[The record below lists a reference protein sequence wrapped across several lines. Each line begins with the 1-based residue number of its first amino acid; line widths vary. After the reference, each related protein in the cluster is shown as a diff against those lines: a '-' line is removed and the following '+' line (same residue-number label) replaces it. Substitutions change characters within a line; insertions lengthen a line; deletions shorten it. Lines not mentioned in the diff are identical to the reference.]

1 MDLPSSSLSRP
12 SYRSASSAEL
22 GGETD
27 PEADT
32 TAAATAEGECEVAGE
47 TGFNAPVADPAG
59 LDETGAND
67 QPDQELEAIAAP
79 AFADVSSVA
88 VAEEHAV
95 ALADTP
101 AAVPAADVSAAA
113 MADVSTVATADMPT
127 VAVEDMG
134 GVSVDYLSLEEAPG
148 AAPGPGDH
156 GPSDD
161 GETAEMA

>member
-1 MDLPSSSLSRP
+1 MSSLNRP

-47 TGFNAPVADPAG
+47 TGFSAPVADPAG
-59 LDETGAND
+59 FDETGAND
-67 QPDQELEAIAAP
+67 QADRELEAIAAP
-79 AFADVSSVA
+79 AFVDVSSVA
-88 VAEEHAV
+88 AADERAV

-101 AAVPAADVSAAA
+101 AAVPAADVTAA
-113 MADVSTVATADMPT
+113 MADVSTVAVADMPT

-148 AAPGPGDH
+148 AGADPGH
-156 GPSDD
+156 GPSGGIDAGH